1 MNSANHGKDN
11 RKLKAPMEN
20 YQSKIVPKKNNELA
34 IVSAITAITHAD
46 LESSMIHNGANG
58 GQNICPIATKSIF
71 DPTRHTVSNLAQQG
85 KEESNVVGTHME
97 DNILSSKANSTFG
110 KHIKSLDPLL
120 GMDVHLLY
128 NLDDLAH
135 VVGLPNESNNHLI
148 DDSMDDENCE
158 NSSYHRDSK
167 KKECSSL
174 EEEPYCDPYLR
185 D

>member
-1 MNSANHGKDN
+1 M
-11 RKLKAPMEN
+11 
-20 YQSKIVPKKNNELA
+20 
-34 IVSAITAITHAD
+34 
-46 LESSMIHNGANG
+46 
-58 GQNICPIATKSIF
+58 F
-71 DPTRHTVSNLAQQG
+71 DPTRHTVSNLTQQG
-85 KEESNVVGTHME
+85 KEESNVVGTHMK
-97 DNILSSKANSTFG
+97 DNILSSNANSTFG

-167 KKECSSL
+167 KKEFSSL